1 MNDMTNENQLIVVKD
16 YEFDKTDIH
25 KIDYILDDFI
35 KDCRKKYFHS
45 FEYRI
50 IYDLC
55 FKNISNNGE
64 VNFAVTHRSMEF
76 KTEFYGLNKKIKNA
90 RENGYIFNQINNFK
104 IKILSNLSHINI
116 HYHLSLGASPL
127 HRHFLK
133 TLLKIVII
141 YKLIVMIVE
150 ILFILHAVN
159 GFYITIQVYSH
170 EFKYE

>member
-1 MNDMTNENQLIVVKD
+1 MNDMMNENQLIVVKE

-25 KIDYILDDFI
+25 EIDYILDDII

-50 IYDLC
+50 IYDHS
-55 FKNISNNGE
+55 FKNISNNEE

-104 IKILSNLSHINI
+104 IKILSNLSNINI
-116 HYHLSLGASPL
+116 HYHLLLGASPL
-127 HRHFLK
+127 HRQFFMK
-133 TLLKIVII
+133 LLKNRDYIRTHCNDLHNPFHFACHQW
-141 YKLIVMIVE
+141 YKYNNPG
-150 ILFILHAVN
+150 IL
-159 GFYITIQVYSH
+159 T
-170 EFKYE
+170 